1 MAPHLTAQELDHMR
15 EMLGKR
21 KTPTEIHTWLVKTR
35 SRKGI
40 LAPNLTNV
48 RKTLKGNT
56 YKSGMAETRGVKRT
70 LSRKQILKLDGIRKR
85 LLKKKDSEEK
95 VTWPLILRVGRLA
108 MKVTERTVAKNFE
121 EEGIDVKWRPA
132 RDSQDLTK
140 KDMAERHTITGR
152 WRFLPNEYFLNGA
165 DAIIDNKHFKIPTHY
180 RAVRFVK
187 KSRVKG
193 HLRTRAEGKKSY
205 CRKPNCK
212 KNKVNPGGSVNIC
225 AAIMGGKLRLWHGLG
240 T

>member
-56 YKSGMAETRGVKRT
+56 YKSGTAETRGVKRT

-108 MKVTERTVAKNFE
+108 MKVTERTV
-121 EEGIDVKWRPA
+121 
-132 RDSQDLTK
+132 
-140 KDMAERHTITGR
+140 
-152 WRFLPNEYFLNGA
+152 
-165 DAIIDNKHFKIPTHY
+165 KI
-180 RAVRFVK
+180 
-187 KSRVKG
+187 
-193 HLRTRAEGKKSY
+193 
-205 CRKPNCK
+205 
-212 KNKVNPGGSVNIC
+212 
-225 AAIMGGKLRLWHGLG
+225 
-240 T
+240 